1 MLPAGALPPPASS
14 LQVPEGM
21 SRMRRVVFVSAD
33 ILFWSRVQ
41 GLARAAGT
49 AAVGVAGEAG
59 MDRAVGGGGWPRAIF
74 DLAAKGVGFAA
85 WTARW
90 KGAEPP
96 PELVAFG
103 SHVDEAALSAA
114 RAAGCDRVMPNSRF
128 HREVGE
134 LVR

>member
-1 MLPAGALPPPASS
+1 MLPVGALPPPASS

-21 SRMRRVVFVSAD
+21 SRMRRIIFVSD
-33 ILFWSRVQ
+33 DLLFWSRVQ
-41 GLARAAGT
+41 GLARSAGT
-49 AAVGVAGEAG
+49 EAVRIGDEASMERAFGEGGVT
-59 MDRAVGGGGWPRAIF
+59 RVIV
-74 DLAAKGVGFAA
+74 DLGAKWIDFASWA
-85 WTARW
+85 ARW
-90 KGAEPP
+90 NGADPR

-114 RAAGCDRVMPNSRF
+114 RAAGFDRVMPNSRF